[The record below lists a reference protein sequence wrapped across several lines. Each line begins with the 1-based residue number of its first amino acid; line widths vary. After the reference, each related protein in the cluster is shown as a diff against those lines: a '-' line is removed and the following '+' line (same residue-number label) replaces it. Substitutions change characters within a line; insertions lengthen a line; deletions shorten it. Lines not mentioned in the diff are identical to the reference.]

1 MRSRLWTIFCGR
13 NLSAPKRNSQ
23 GHGRV
28 EITPVPPP
36 ALRRAR
42 HARFNV
48 NSPLL
53 IHHLPQ
59 SRRQRMARLR
69 TAALVAI
76 ATIAASGILLQGHA
90 RHGAQVAS
98 VQEPFTYFPG

>member
-1 MRSRLWTIFCGR
+1 
-13 NLSAPKRNSQ
+13 
-23 GHGRV
+23 
-28 EITPVPPP
+28 
-36 ALRRAR
+36 LRRAR

-76 ATIAASGILLQGHA
+76 ATIAASGILLQGQG
-90 RHGAQVAS
+90 RHGAQIAS

>member
-1 MRSRLWTIFCGR
+1 MNDFLPR
-13 NLSAPKRNSQ
+13 NPIASTRNSPR
-23 GHGRV
+23 HGRV
-28 EITPVPPP
+28 EMTPVPPP

-69 TAALVAI
+69 AAALVAI
-76 ATIAASGILLQGHA
+76 AAIAASGILLQGHG